1 MLKKFMKMDFFSYIN
16 IGEIMKKTKKYTITI
31 LLTIFSFYYINHRM
45 VMIRNN
51 DPIMK
56 QIKMNKSYEK
66 KSINATIIGKNI
78 ITGENGRVI
87 DYNKSYNNMKKYGAY
102 NETLIEMKEVSPTI
116 SITNNYNKYIIKGNP
131 NKRKISLILI
141 IKDRKENYLSILNN
155 KNIPVTIFI
164 DGTFLENNIS
174 FIKKEKTHHEF
185 ELLSYNNEY
194 NEKYFKTS
202 LFYLETITNKKS
214 KYCYSE
220 IDNEEILSLC
230 NKLKLH
236 TIKPSLLI
244 KNNLYKNIKQNLSNG
259 KIFTIEYNSYNE
271 KELSTTLDYIIQ
283 KGYKIVTL
291 ENLLKESLE

>member
-1 MLKKFMKMDFFSYIN
+1 MKMDFFSYIN
-16 IGEIMKKTKKYTITI
+16 IGEIMKKIRKYSII
-31 LLTIFSFYYINHRM
+31 VLLTIFSFYYINHRM
-45 VMIRNN
+45 IMIRNN

-56 QIKMNKSYEK
+56 QIKVNKSYEK
-66 KSINATIIGKNI
+66 DSINATIIGKNI

-102 NETLIEMKEVSPTI
+102 NETLIETKEVSPTI

-131 NKRKISLILI
+131 NKRKISLIFTI
-141 IKDRKENYLSILNN
+141 RDKNPSILKIINS
-155 KNIPVTIFI
+155 KNISVTIFI

-185 ELLSYNNEY
+185 ELLSYDNKY

-202 LFYLETITNKKS
+202 LYYLETITNKKS

-236 TIKPSLLI
+236 TIKPSLVI

-259 KIFTIEYNSYNE
+259 EIFTIEDNSYNE
-271 KELSTTLDYIIQ
+271 KELTTTIDYITQ

>member
-1 MLKKFMKMDFFSYIN
+1 MDFFSYIN
-16 IGEIMKKTKKYTITI
+16 IGEIMKKIRKYSII
-31 LLTIFSFYYINHRM
+31 VLLTIFSFYYINHRM
-45 VMIRNN
+45 IMIRNN

-155 KNIPVTIFI
+155 KNISVTIFI

-185 ELLSYNNEY
+185 ELLSYDNKY

-202 LFYLETITNKKS
+202 LYYLETITNKKR

-236 TIKPSLLI
+236 TIKPSLVI

-259 KIFTIEYNSYNE
+259 EIFTIEDNSYNE
-271 KELSTTLDYIIQ
+271 KELSTTIDYIIQ

-291 ENLLKESLE
+291 ENLLKERLE

>member
-1 MLKKFMKMDFFSYIN
+1 MKMNFFSYIN
-16 IGEIMKKTKKYTITI
+16 IGEIMEKIKKYIITI
-31 LLTIFSFYYINHRM
+31 LLTVFSFYYINHRM
-45 VMIRNN
+45 ITIRNN

-56 QIKMNKSYEK
+56 QIKMNKSYEI
-66 KSINATIIGKNI
+66 KSINATIIGNSI
-78 ITGENGRVI
+78 ITGENGRTI

-102 NETLIEMKEVSPTI
+102 NETLIETKEVSPTI
-116 SITNNYNKYIIKGNP
+116 SITNNYDKYIIKGKP

-141 IKDRKENYLSILNN
+141 MKDKKENYLSILNK

-174 FIKKEKTHHEF
+174 FIKKEKNNHEF
-185 ELLSYNNEY
+185 ELLNYNNEY
-194 NEKYFKTS
+194 NEKFFKIS
-202 LFYLETITNKKS
+202 LYYLETITNKKC
-214 KYCYSE
+214 KFCYTE

-236 TIKPSLLI
+236 TIKPSIVI

-259 KIFTIEYNSYNE
+259 EIFTIEENSYNE

>member
-1 MLKKFMKMDFFSYIN
+1 MKMDFFSYIN
-16 IGEIMKKTKKYTITI
+16 IGEIMKKIRKYSII
-31 LLTIFSFYYINHRM
+31 VLLTIFSFYYINHRM
-45 VMIRNN
+45 IMIRNN

-56 QIKMNKSYEK
+56 QIKLNKSYEK
-66 KSINATIIGKNI
+66 DSINATIIGKNI

-102 NETLIEMKEVSPTI
+102 NETLIETKEVSPTI

-131 NKRKISLILI
+131 NKRKISLIFTI
-141 IKDRKENYLSILNN
+141 RDKNPSILKIINS
-155 KNIPVTIFI
+155 KNISVTIFI

-185 ELLSYNNEY
+185 ELLSYDNKY

-202 LFYLETITNKKS
+202 LYYLETITNKKS

-236 TIKPSLLI
+236 TVKPSNVI

-259 KIFTIEYNSYNE
+259 EIFTIEDNSYNE
-271 KELSTTLDYIIQ
+271 KELTTTIDYIIQ

-291 ENLLKESLE
+291 ENLLKERLE

>member
-1 MLKKFMKMDFFSYIN
+1 MI
-16 IGEIMKKTKKYTITI
+16 
-31 LLTIFSFYYINHRM
+31 
-45 VMIRNN
+45 MIRNN

-102 NETLIEMKEVSPTI
+102 NETLIETKEVSPTI

-131 NKRKISLILI
+131 NKRKISLIFTI
-141 IKDRKENYLSILNN
+141 RDKNPSILKIINS
-155 KNIPVTIFI
+155 KNISVTIFI

-185 ELLSYNNEY
+185 ELLSYDNKY

-202 LFYLETITNKKS
+202 LYYLETITNKKS

-236 TIKPSLLI
+236 TIKPSLVI

-259 KIFTIEYNSYNE
+259 EIFTIEDNSYNE
-271 KELSTTLDYIIQ
+271 KELSTTIDYIIQ

>member
-1 MLKKFMKMDFFSYIN
+1 MKMDFFSYIN
-16 IGEIMKKTKKYTITI
+16 IGEIMKKIRKYSII
-31 LLTIFSFYYINHRM
+31 VLLTIFSFYYINHRM
-45 VMIRNN
+45 IMIRNN

-155 KNIPVTIFI
+155 KNISVTIFI

-185 ELLSYNNEY
+185 ELLSYDNKY

-202 LFYLETITNKKS
+202 LYYLETITNKKR

-236 TIKPSLLI
+236 TIKPSLVI

-259 KIFTIEYNSYNE
+259 EIFTIEDNSYNE
-271 KELSTTLDYIIQ
+271 KELSTTIDYIIQ

>member
-1 MLKKFMKMDFFSYIN
+1 MDFFSYIN
-16 IGEIMKKTKKYTITI
+16 IGEIMKKIRKYSII
-31 LLTIFSFYYINHRM
+31 VLLTIFSFYYINHRM
-45 VMIRNN
+45 IMIRNN

-56 QIKMNKSYEK
+56 QIKLNKSYEK
-66 KSINATIIGKNI
+66 DSINATIIGKNI

-102 NETLIEMKEVSPTI
+102 NETLIETKEVSPTI

-131 NKRKISLILI
+131 NKRKISLIFTI
-141 IKDRKENYLSILNN
+141 RDKNPSILKIINS
-155 KNIPVTIFI
+155 KNISVTIFI

-185 ELLSYNNEY
+185 ELLSYDNKY

-202 LFYLETITNKKS
+202 LYYLETITNKKS

-236 TIKPSLLI
+236 TVKPSNVI

-259 KIFTIEYNSYNE
+259 EIFTIEDNSYNE
-271 KELSTTLDYIIQ
+271 KELTTTIDYIIQ

-291 ENLLKESLE
+291 ENLLKERLE

>member
-1 MLKKFMKMDFFSYIN
+1 MKMDFFSYIN

-45 VMIRNN
+45 IMIRNN

-155 KNIPVTIFI
+155 KNISVTIFI

-185 ELLSYNNEY
+185 ELLSYDNKY

-202 LFYLETITNKKS
+202 LYYLETITNKKR

-236 TIKPSLLI
+236 TIKPSLVI

-259 KIFTIEYNSYNE
+259 EIFTIEDNSYNE
-271 KELSTTLDYIIQ
+271 KELSTTIDYIIQ

>member
-1 MLKKFMKMDFFSYIN
+1 MKMDFFSYIN
-16 IGEIMKKTKKYTITI
+16 IGEKMKKIKKYTITI

-45 VMIRNN
+45 ITIRNN

-56 QIKMNKSYEK
+56 KIKLNKSYEK

-87 DYNKSYNNMKKYGAY
+87 DYNKSYNNMKKYGTY
-102 NETLIEMKEVSPTI
+102 NETLIETKEISPTI

-131 NKRKISLILI
+131 NKRKISLVLTIRDKNPNILKI
-141 IKDRKENYLSILNN
+141 INS
-155 KNIPVTIFI
+155 KNISVNIFI

-185 ELLSYNNEY
+185 ELLSYNKEY

-202 LFYLETITNKKS
+202 LYYLETITNKQS

-236 TIKPSLLI
+236 TIKPSLVI

-259 KIFTIEYNSYNE
+259 EIFTIEDNSYNE
-271 KELSTTLDYIIQ
+271 KELTTTLDYIIE

>member
-1 MLKKFMKMDFFSYIN
+1 MKMDFFSYIN
-16 IGEIMKKTKKYTITI
+16 IGEIMKKAKKYTITI
-31 LLTIFSFYYINHRM
+31 ILTIFSFYYINHRM

-155 KNIPVTIFI
+155 KNISVTIFI

-185 ELLSYNNEY
+185 ELLSYDNKY

-202 LFYLETITNKKS
+202 LYYLETITNKKR

-236 TIKPSLLI
+236 TIKPSLVI

-259 KIFTIEYNSYNE
+259 EIFTIEDNSYNE
-271 KELSTTLDYIIQ
+271 KELSTTIDYIIQ

>member
-1 MLKKFMKMDFFSYIN
+1 MKMDFFSYIN

-45 VMIRNN
+45 ITIRNN
-51 DPIMK
+51 YPIMK

-102 NETLIEMKEVSPTI
+102 NETLIETKEVSPTI

-155 KNIPVTIFI
+155 KNISVTIFI

-174 FIKKEKTHHEF
+174 FIKKEKNNHEF
-185 ELLSYNNEY
+185 ELLSYNKEY

-202 LFYLETITNKKS
+202 LYYLETITNKQS

-259 KIFTIEYNSYNE
+259 KIFTIEENSYNK